1 MSVHPEILTPTQLG
15 VLAEVGPAADRR
27 GFALGGGTGLALL
40 LGHRRSVD
48 FDWFTTEPMGDAAR
62 LAAGLRGDGVDLGIE
77 QVDRGTLHGTVAG
90 VRVSF
95 LEFSYPLLADPVD
108 VPEHGCRVLSLDDI
122 AAMKLSAIAQRGAR
136 KDFVD
141 FYALLTRYRP
151 LPELLEP
158 YRRKF
163 AVDDVG
169 HLVYSLAYFDD
180 AEREPLPEMIWPV
193 SWHEMRREI
202 SRRVGELGRETPGS

>member
-1 MSVHPEILTPTQLG
+1 
-15 VLAEVGPAADRR
+15 
-27 GFALGGGTGLALL
+27 
-40 LGHRRSVD
+40 
-48 FDWFTTEPMGDAAR
+48 
-62 LAAGLRGDGVDLGIE
+62 
-77 QVDRGTLHGTVAG
+77 
-90 VRVSF
+90 
-95 LEFSYPLLADPVD
+95 
-108 VPEHGCRVLSLDDI
+108 
-122 AAMKLSAIAQRGAR
+122 
-136 KDFVD
+136 
-141 FYALLTRYRP
+141 